1 VRPNF
6 VFILADDL
14 GYADLG
20 CYGGRSGCSPV
31 LDRVAGEGLR
41 FTDGY
46 ANSPVCSPTRF
57 ALMTGRWQHRLR
69 GGADEPISSRS
80 RGSSVL
86 GLPPSHPTLPSLLGD
101 AGYAT
106 ALVGKWHLGYP
117 PYFHPL
123 KSGYQE
129 FFGALSGGMDYF
141 THRDTAGVHDLW
153 EGEAGVHKTGYL
165 TDLISERAA
174 EFVSRR
180 RKEPFLLSL
189 HYNAPH
195 WPWETRADESEA
207 QRIEKIWHTDGG
219 SVRTY
224 QTMIHHMDEGIG
236 KVLAALPDPDNTL
249 AVFTSDNGG
258 ERYSDTWPLVGKK
271 MDLLEGGI
279 RVPTLVRWPARVH
292 AGGVTSQ
299 LAITMDWAATLLEAA
314 GASAHPQYPLDGLSL
329 LKVLEQPTAVFE
341 RDLYWRMKYRSQ
353 RAVRSGDWKY
363 LATDDGEFLF
373 DLSQDQRERANL
385 AKREPQRLAAMRA
398 KYEAWERSI
407 PALPPDAAYSIP
419 YTRADLAHPS

>member
-31 LDRVAGEGLR
+31 LDAMAREGLR

-46 ANSPVCSPTRF
+46 ANSSVCSPTRF

-80 RGSSVL
+80 RGSATL
-86 GLPPSHPTLPSLLGD
+86 GLPPAHPTLPSLLRD

-106 ALVGKWHLGYP
+106 ALIGKWHLGYP
-117 PYFHPL
+117 PHFHPL

-153 EGEAGVHKTGYL
+153 DGETEAPQAGYL
-165 TDLISERAA
+165 TDLISERAVR
-174 EFVSRR
+174 FVKRQR
-180 RKEPFLLSL
+180 NAPFLLSV

-195 WPWETRADESEA
+195 WPWETRADEAESK
-207 QRIEKIWHTDGG
+207 RIGKIWHTDGG
-219 SVRTY
+219 SVATY
-224 QTMIHHMDEGIG
+224 QKMIHHMDEGIG
-236 KVLAALPDPDNTL
+236 KLLAALPDPQNTL
-249 AVFTSDNGG
+249 VVFTSDNGG
-258 ERYSDTWPLVGKK
+258 ERFSDTWPLVGKK

-279 RVPTLVRWPARVH
+279 RVPYLVRWPARVEP
-292 AGGVTSQ
+292 GGVTAQ
-299 LAITMDWAATLLEAA
+299 HAITMDWVATFLEAA
-314 GASAHPQYPLDGLSL
+314 GARGHPDYPLDGVSL
-329 LKVLEQPTAVFE
+329 LNVLQRPGAVFD
-341 RDLYWRMKYRSQ
+341 RDLYWRMKYRGQ

-363 LATDDGEFLF
+363 FASEDGEFLF
-373 DLSQDQRERANL
+373 NLAADERERANL
-385 AKREPQRLAAMRA
+385 AQREPQRLAQLRA
-398 KYEAWERSI
+398 KYQAWERSI
-407 PALPPDAAYSIP
+407 PAMPPDAAFSIP